1 MVLHSLYRDLTTG
14 AFNYLEITAKNKEAI
29 KTFFSAEQWWLTLVI
44 LATQEAEVRRIV
56 VRSQPGQ
63 IVRETLSKPIT
74 KIGHHKNRAGEVAE
88 GPEIKPQYHKKKKKN
103 SFELGTRAQ
112 ACNPSYLGRTEIGRI
127 AVGGQ
132 PRQIV
137 REIHL

>member
-88 GPEIKPQYHKKKKKN
+88 GPEIKPQYHKKKKKKILL
-103 SFELGTRAQ
+103 SWAPELRPVILATWGGLR
-112 ACNPSYLGRTEIGRI
+112 LGGLQLEASPGR
-127 AVGGQ
+127 
-132 PRQIV
+132 
-137 REIHL
+137 